1 MQQSSWELTILAFAM
16 MLTVM
21 LGASYVLGAMYRI
34 TVPWPLLPLVSL
46 AFAALVRRR
55 RR

>member
-1 MQQSSWELTILAFAM
+1 MRQPSWELTILAFAM

-34 TVPWPLLPLVSL
+34 TVPWLVLPLVSL
-46 AFAALVRRR
+46 VFAALVHRRR
-55 RR
+55 R